1 MFEHKIP
8 FTYIF
13 IMVDDQM
20 PQTDT
25 GIKIKVLH
33 GQRFLKDIPKSLL
46 SVLDK
51 QVSIE
56 RQFAFCQSLGDTQ
69 LKLHVRIGSSRFMS
83 ESCPSH
89 EVIVLEQGEIR
100 HLVQNTA
107 DTVGVISIRHDPFP
121 DSFSFFSCAE
131 RVQTITDRNR
141 SITIL
146 FIKRIKFIES
156 IKTLAKIYESMN
168 DNSPL

>member
-1 MFEHKIP
+1 
-8 FTYIF
+8 
-13 IMVDDQM
+13 MVNDQM

-25 GIKIKVLH
+25 RIKIKILH

-51 QVSIE
+51 QISIE

-69 LKLHVRIGSSRFMS
+69 LKLHVRIGGSRFMS

-100 HLVQNTA
+100 HLVQNAA

-121 DSFSFFSCAE
+121 DSFSFFFLCRE
-131 RVQTITDRNR
+131 GTDHHRQKQKHHDP
-141 SITIL
+141 
-146 FIKRIKFIES
+146 FH
-156 IKTLAKIYESMN
+156 KTHQVY
-168 DNSPL
+168 